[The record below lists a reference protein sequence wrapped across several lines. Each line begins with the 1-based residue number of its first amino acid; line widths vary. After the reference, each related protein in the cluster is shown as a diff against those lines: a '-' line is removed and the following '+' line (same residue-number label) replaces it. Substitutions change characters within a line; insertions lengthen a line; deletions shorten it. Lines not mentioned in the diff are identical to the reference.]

1 MHNRKIK
8 GHPNNVDPVR
18 PENILSLPLLLLLLL
33 LLLLFKSDLRKF
45 FKTYNVTTQSH
56 ALKSRNIT
64 VSYLLNEA

>member
-18 PENILSLPLLLLLLL
+18 SENILSLPLLLLLLL
-33 LLLLFKSDLRKF
+33 LFKSDLKKF